1 MSIKQNRLRH
11 ADLGEQR
18 HTGLA
23 PRAAAGAGCQAG
35 PVARLTAPD
44 VACWVVKST
53 RPPAA
58 LVPGWAPGGTAE
70 LTRCVRPSY
79 RLGLMRPGQR
89 CLLWVS
95 GRDRPGVHAL
105 GELTGEVAD
114 TDGGPVVPVAFTL
127 LAEPVARA
135 ALLADPAARDAEV
148 LRMPAGSNP
157 SWLSAGQF
165 AAVLALADGD
175 AGLSGA
181 EFSRAAA
188 RLSRAA
194 ART

>member
-1 MSIKQNRLRH
+1 MT
-11 ADLGEQR
+11 
-18 HTGLA
+18 TG
-23 PRAAAGAGCQAG
+23 G
-35 PVARLTAPD
+35 P
-44 VACWVVKST
+44 
-53 RPPAA
+53 
-58 LVPGWAPGGTAE
+58 
-70 LTRCVRPSY
+70 
-79 RLGLMRPGQR
+79 

-105 GELTGEVAD
+105 GELAGPVVE

-127 LAEPVARA
+127 LAEPVPRT

-157 SWLSAGQF
+157 SWLSAEQY

-175 AGLSGA
+175 DG
-181 EFSRAAA
+181 
-188 RLSRAA
+188 LSRAA

>member
-1 MSIKQNRLRH
+1 M
-11 ADLGEQR
+11 
-18 HTGLA
+18 
-23 PRAAAGAGCQAG
+23 P
-35 PVARLTAPD
+35 RLTAAD

-53 RPPAA
+53 RLPAV
-58 LVPGWAPGGTAE
+58 LVPGWAPAATAA

-79 RLGLMRPGQR
+79 RLGLMRPGQP

-105 GELTGEVAD
+105 GRLTGEVVE

-127 LAEPVARA
+127 LAEPVPRS
-135 ALLADPAARDAEV
+135 ALLADPATRDAEV

-157 SWLSAGQF
+157 SWLSAGQY

-175 AGLSGA
+175 AALG
-181 EFSRAAA
+181 RPAAA
-188 RLSRAA
+188 HRPGWDDRSP
-194 ART
+194 

>member
-1 MSIKQNRLRH
+1 M
-11 ADLGEQR
+11 
-18 HTGLA
+18 
-23 PRAAAGAGCQAG
+23 
-35 PVARLTAPD
+35 ARLTAPD
-44 VACWVVKST
+44 VGCWVVKSN
-53 RPPAA
+53 RLPAVLA
-58 LVPGWAPGGTAE
+58 PAWMPGGTVA

-79 RLGLMRPGQR
+79 RLTLMRRGQP

-105 GELTGEVAD
+105 GELTGEVAE

-157 SWLSAGQF
+157 SWLSAGQY
-165 AAVLALADGD
+165 AAVLALAAGD
-175 AGLSGA
+175 PALGS
-181 EFSRAAA
+181 AA
-188 RLSRAA
+188 RG
-194 ART
+194 